1 MNKLET
7 QSSPQYLMM
16 VSPEDFASAVEN
28 AVTKAMTSFKPKESY
43 LTVEEAA
50 HRLGVSRSTLW
61 RWDKEGYLPK
71 IKRGKKITY
80 RLSDVERII
89 NGEIL

>member
-1 MNKLET
+1 MNQNELNNT
-7 QSSPQYLMM
+7 PQYLMM
-16 VSPEDFASAVEN
+16 VSPEDFASAVEC
-28 AVTKAMTSFKPKESY
+28 AVAKAMTSSKPKETF
-43 LTVEEAA
+43 LTVDEAA
-50 HRLGVSRSTLW
+50 SRLGVSRTTLW
-61 RWDKEGYLPK
+61 RWDKEGYLKK

>member
-1 MNKLET
+1 MNRNEINN
-7 QSSPQYLMM
+7 SPQYLMI
-16 VSPEDFASAVEN
+16 VSPEDFASAVEC
-28 AVTKAMTSFKPKESY
+28 AVAKAMTTSKPKETFLSID
-43 LTVEEAA
+43 EAA
-50 HRLGVSRSTLW
+50 SRLGVSPSTLW
-61 RWDKEGYLPK
+61 RWDQEGYLKK